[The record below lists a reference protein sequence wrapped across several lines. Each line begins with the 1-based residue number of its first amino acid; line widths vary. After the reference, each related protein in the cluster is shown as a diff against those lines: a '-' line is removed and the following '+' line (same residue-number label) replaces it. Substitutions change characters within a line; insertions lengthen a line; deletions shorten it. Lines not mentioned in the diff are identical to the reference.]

1 MVVGGSKTTDE
12 EMLKSAREVVYDE
25 KIAYLENV
33 RYYFNYIYVEKNL
46 PINTI
51 SFLFGLFFF
60 ARIPQSFL
68 VRFHLSLA
76 HYIATINS
84 KTTMN

>member
-1 MVVGGSKTTDE
+1 VVVGGSKTTDE

-33 RYYFNYIYVEKNL
+33 SGCFSIVFMLTKYPDFF
-46 PINTI
+46 I
-51 SFLFGLFFF
+51 SFLIFCIS
-60 ARIPQSFL
+60 RTHQSFL
-68 VRFHLSLA
+68 VRYLLSWG
-76 HYIATINS
+76 HYIAIINS